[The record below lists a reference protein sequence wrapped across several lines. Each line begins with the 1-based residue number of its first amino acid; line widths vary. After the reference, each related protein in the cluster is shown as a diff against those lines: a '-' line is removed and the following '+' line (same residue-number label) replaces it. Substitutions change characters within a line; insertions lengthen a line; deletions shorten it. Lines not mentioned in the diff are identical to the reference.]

1 MARKPNGILGAST
14 LFAAAL
20 AASTAFSQEAP
31 AAKPLQNLPAIVVTT
46 AVNRTLVDRV
56 IGTGTVK
63 PVEEVYIQPQVEG
76 LSIRT

>member
-1 MARKPNGILGAST
+1 MGPSVAKRLM
-14 LFAAAL
+14 LF
-20 AASTAFSQEAP
+20 SVCESGSKER
-31 AAKPLQNLPAIVVTT
+31 TT

-76 LSIRT
+76 LSIRTLKARFVQ